1 MKSIRGWKKRIPGTE
16 KVLTKIRKTVNSI
29 RPDADVI
36 LYGSRARGD
45 MENDSDWDI
54 LILLNDPVDRQVK
67 NELSDALY
75 ETELETNEVFSS
87 IIRTKE
93 EWNSPRYS
101 VLPFKKN
108 VEEEGILL

>member
-1 MKSIRGWKKRIPGTE
+1 MKSIREWNKRIPGTE
-16 KVLTKIRKTVNSI
+16 KVLTKIRKAVNSI
-29 RPDADVI
+29 TPDADIV

-54 LILLNDPVDRQVK
+54 LILLNDPINRHVK

-93 EWNSPRYS
+93 EWNSPQYS